1 MQIYPLKV
9 IQLKSTPGWGAVS
22 PRQHCTIACSGADVA
37 LGMRTHRFF
46 SQRFLAMLYWTVSGQ
61 MKRATGKKTRSIKS
75 TSVHVNDLF
84 EFNKSIVPHGGK
96 SSILKL
102 RRRRN
107 GSYVIKLFQDLNND
121 RRVSKNELIYKGLS
135 RVKFQGDNLT
145 DFKGQVRLEKS
156 MHRCEWMTAKYP
168 KELIPCTR
176 EYIPTTYSCLL
187 VDSSGARFKFDG
199 IGDFAANTN
208 FLVDVLD
215 K

>member
-1 MQIYPLKV
+1 MYPLG
-9 IQLKSTPGWGAVS
+9 STAPL
-22 PRQHCTIACSGADVA
+22 PA
-37 LGMRTHRFF
+37 LEQMLRWECGLIGFF
-46 SQRFLAMLYWTVSGQ
+46 TKISCYANWTVSGQ

-135 RVKFQGDNLT
+135 RVKFHGDNLT

-187 VDSSGARFKFDG
+187 MDSSGARFKFDG